1 MIIGKIKTY
10 LAIAGAFVV
19 ALVLAFLRGA
29 SIGAANADRK
39 SKDELLDD
47 VATAKK
53 VREDVEIL
61 DDVGLADRA
70 SKWLRDSPNK

>member
-10 LAIAGAFVV
+10 LAIAGAFII
-19 ALVLAFLRGA
+19 ALALAFLRGA

-39 SKDELLDD
+39 SKDALIDD

-61 DDVGLADRA
+61 DDTGLADRA
-70 SKWLRDSPNK
+70 SEWLRDSSDE

>member
-1 MIIGKIKTY
+1 MLFGRIKTY

-19 ALVLAFLRGA
+19 ALALAFLRGA

-39 SKDELLDD
+39 SKDELLND
-47 VATAKK
+47 VAEAQK

-61 DDVGLADRA
+61 DDVGLGDRA
-70 SKWLRDSPNK
+70 SKWLRGNTDK